1 MATAFSENAESVN
14 LCQRRYFPYVVDIK
28 RCHPC
33 QRCQRNII
41 DPIFPTFA
49 FAEKIRAYFTIGSD
63 KQLYEFKQTL
73 LSWHILE
80 RQFFLL

>member
-1 MATAFSENAESVN
+1 MATVFSENAESVN

-28 RCHPC
+28 RCQPC

-49 FAEKIRAYFTIGSD
+49 LAEKNPSIFHNRLGQTI
-63 KQLYEFKQTL
+63 
-73 LSWHILE
+73 I
-80 RQFFLL
+80 